1 MRYTGCK
8 TLTIHS
14 LLQNIHQQILCP
26 HSSPTNI
33 LVHATPK
40 EIMEEHA
47 ILTLCI
53 SSITL
58 HNHFDLHEKEYVLYD
73 LPLLRKRNG
82 KRISLR
88 RNHPRVEALQAEAM
102 GLVDQQ
108 EAGRHIGQ

>member
-1 MRYTGCK
+1 MY
-8 TLTIHS
+8 
-14 LLQNIHQQILCP
+14 
-26 HSSPTNI
+26 
-33 LVHATPK
+33 
-40 EIMEEHA
+40 
-47 ILTLCI
+47 
-53 SSITL
+53 
-58 HNHFDLHEKEYVLYD
+58 YD